1 MTCVNTTFSL
11 FIVTCAGSPPSL
23 CDWASMRKNNCKLS
37 SHIKKLSLVFFDC
50 AGIGKNCKLS
60 FHRNKIV
67 SCYHVFVLVMFFCAC
82 LFWFPNLFE
91 FLNCLHMF
99 YTKLNL
105 LHTNCWIFSIV
116 SNQGTRAEVFSTPS
130 KSVFSLL
137 LPKYSF
143 LQV

>member
-1 MTCVNTTFSL
+1 MLVL
-11 FIVTCAGSPPSL
+11 PSL
-23 CDWASMRKNNCKLS
+23 CDCASMKKNNCKLS

-50 AGIGKNCKLS
+50 AGIGKNCKLP
-60 FHRNKIV
+60 FLRKNCLLL
-67 SCYHVFVLVMFFCAC
+67 SCICPCAIFCAC

-116 SNQGTRAEVFSTPS
+116 SNHGTRAEVFSTPS